1 MNAPDDRASNIESLV
16 AKLTAL
22 VDERQRIL
30 FKREAAALQSDRTWY
45 AAQLANIDA
54 AIHKLRNELFVKRN
68 LVN

>member
-30 FKREAAALQSDRTWY
+30 VKREAAALPS
-45 AAQLANIDA
+45 
-54 AIHKLRNELFVKRN
+54 
-68 LVN
+68 